1 MVILSKKI
9 LFKGFRLIDGNGSEP
24 VENAYMLIVDS
35 KIEKIGRNDESENTE
50 GAVEIDLK
58 GKTVMP
64 GLINSH
70 VHITMEP
77 IGDPTSLMARESQS
91 KTALRGVANLRKHL
105 LAGTTFFRDVGAGY
119 GIDFALRDA
128 VNEGLIQGAQFLA
141 AGRCLTMT
149 GGHGWFIGREADG
162 VDEMR
167 KAAREQLKAG
177 ADLIKIMATGGVMTK
192 GVEPGS
198 PQLSMEEMAAAIE
211 ETHKAGKKTA
221 THAQGTQ
228 GIKNAVLAGIDSV
241 EHGIFLDD
249 EVIQL
254 MVERGTYL
262 VPTLVAPY
270 FIVKNGVEAGIPKYA
285 VDKANYVMDY
295 HRESFKKAHKAGV
308 KIAMGTDAG
317 TPFNLH
323 DKAPYELKLM
333 VECGM
338 TPMEAVVS
346 STRGSADLLG
356 ILDNYGT
363 LEEDKYADFIVLNEN
378 PIDNLDT
385 LFEIDKVYKLGKK
398 VE

>member
-1 MVILSKKI
+1 MSKKM
-9 LFKGFRLIDGNGSEP
+9 LFKGFRLIDGNGGEP
-24 VENAYMLIVDS
+24 IENAYMLIVDS
-35 KIEKIGRNDESENTE
+35 KIEKIGSIDEKGNIE
-50 GAVEIDLK
+50 GAAEIDLK

-211 ETHKAGKKTA
+211 ETHKAGKKAA

-270 FIVKNGVEAGIPKYA
+270 FIVKNGIEAGIPKHA

-338 TPMEAVVS
+338 SPMEAVVS

-363 LEEDKYADFIVLNEN
+363 LEEGKYADFIILNEN

-385 LFEIDKVYKLGKK
+385 LFEIDEVYKLGKK